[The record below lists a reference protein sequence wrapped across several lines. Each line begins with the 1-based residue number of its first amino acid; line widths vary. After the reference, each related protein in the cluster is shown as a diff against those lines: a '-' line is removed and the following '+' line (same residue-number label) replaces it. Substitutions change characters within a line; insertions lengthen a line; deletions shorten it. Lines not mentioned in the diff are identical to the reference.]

1 MSKTYFVKKHTLMT
15 FLILGIFILL
25 TGSADAEETEN
36 TPVPIHLNL
45 KEAVK
50 LCLKLVVI

>member
-1 MSKTYFVKKHTLMT
+1 MT

-25 TGSADAEETEN
+25 TGGADAEETEEI
-36 TPVPIHLNL
+36 PVPIHLNL

-50 LCLKLVVI
+50 LSPETSGDLE